1 MQDLTSEAKNWYL
14 AETKE
19 SYSRIRRSQCSLM
32 ITTLSGEMSTRQT
45 LSHYPINLT
54 YRLGKLADWFAPL
67 RFALFPKLNVIRRF
81 EQGTSQFRKK
91 NLHGSLQEVRREE
104 TDSGDS

>member
-19 SYSRIRRSQCSLM
+19 SYSRICLSKCSLM

-54 YRLGKLADWFAPL
+54 YRLGKLADWFASL

-91 NLHGSLQEVRREE
+91 NLHGSP
-104 TDSGDS
+104 